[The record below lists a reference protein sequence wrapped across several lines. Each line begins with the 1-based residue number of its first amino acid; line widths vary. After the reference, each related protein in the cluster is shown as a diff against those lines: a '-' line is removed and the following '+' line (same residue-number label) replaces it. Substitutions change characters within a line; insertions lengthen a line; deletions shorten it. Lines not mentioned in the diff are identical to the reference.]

1 MKKEE
6 LNKLIDKIESEN
18 PSKKAFFGLHS
29 SDYGESSYIK
39 ANKYGLELFARELL
53 IASSKSEEVL
63 NESKNNII
71 EFSLNEK
78 WLTSDIWINH
88 IELKKEDRIDPI
100 INEEIPKITWK
111 DRFILVG
118 CFFTIA
124 ILIIIFIVGL
134 FSVFNWYN
142 EDKETEQNKSL
153 ELKKF
158 VDERIVI
165 NLYKN

>member
-1 MKKEE
+1 MEKEE

-18 PSKKAFFGLHS
+18 PVEKAFFGLHS

-53 IASSKSEEVL
+53 IASSKSEENL
-63 NESKNNII
+63 NEYKDNVI

-88 IELKKEDRIDPI
+88 IELKKEDRIDLI
-100 INEEIPKITWK
+100 KEEIPKITWK
-111 DRFILVG
+111 DKFILVG

-124 ILIIIFIVGL
+124 LLIIIFIVGL

-142 EDKETEQNKSL
+142 EDKETKQNKNL

-158 VDERIVI
+158 VDEISVI
-165 NLYKN
+165 NLYKI